1 MKGRAPLST
10 SAKDRERGGAWPR
23 TRFARA
29 CAALCVLLALTL
41 SACASSAVT
50 PANSDASGSA
60 TAPPTTAGAQPGDAD
75 GVILA
80 VLENIQ
86 ANGFNADPSLN
97 GGLGGLYINWRYGT
111 QPLQTDF
118 NGSGETDD
126 ASGASPRHDRLTDLR
141 YLHVLL
147 LYRHLHTGDT
157 RFDGEIAR
165 YTAIVKAEFA
175 GARDERGWLYDEL
188 VDLYRL
194 SGDAFF
200 QETARGLADYYATSL
215 YHPASGAVYKVSSD
229 QPNGYYRVDLAL
241 EVGAAL
247 AQAGTTFARPD
258 WVADG
263 KQVIAFVYTHA
274 YVPAYHAFMEQ
285 MSNVLAPDG
294 TPNAV
299 ETIERGLYGHTHI
312 EGGGVR
318 MGEVAQIILSLL
330 HAYMTTHDR
339 AYLDDATSLID
350 PLTARANTL
359 GLWDSANLGYFAA
372 VVFPGTDVAHVGTPK
387 AQTTVKESGR
397 QLQMLEAFSVANL
410 LTNNR
415 YQDMQDALAQV
426 AARRAYFASGHGYLY
441 QMTSDW
447 RVMPLKNGQPQ
458 DWVTT
463 EAMGIALEGLLAAQ
477 DPAPW

>member
-1 MKGRAPLST
+1 M
-10 SAKDRERGGAWPR
+10 
-23 TRFARA
+23 
-29 CAALCVLLALTL
+29 CALLALAL
-41 SACASSAVT
+41 SACASSAT
-50 PANSDASGSA
+50 TTRGAGSA
-60 TAPPTTAGAQPGDAD
+60 TALPTTANTQPGSAD
-75 GVILA
+75 GVILS

-86 ANGFNADPSLN
+86 ANGYNADPSLN

-126 ASGASPRHDRLTDLR
+126 ASGASLRHDRLTDLR

-147 LYRHLHTGDT
+147 LYRHLHAGDS

-165 YTAIVKAEFA
+165 YIAIVKAEFA

-194 SGDAFF
+194 SGDPFF

-215 YHPASGAVYKVSSD
+215 YHPASGAVYKVSAD

-263 KQVIAFVYTHA
+263 NRIIAFVYAHA

-294 TPNAV
+294 SPNAV

-339 AYLDDATSLID
+339 TYLDDATSLID
-350 PLTARANTL
+350 PLTARDNTL
-359 GLWDSANLGYFAA
+359 GLWDSANQGYFAA
-372 VVFPGTDVAHVGTPK
+372 AVFPGPDVAHAGTPK
-387 AQTTVKESGR
+387 AQTKVKESGR
-397 QLQMLEAFSVANL
+397 QLQMLEVFRIANL

-415 YQDMQDALAQV
+415 YQDMQNALEQV
-426 AARRAYFASGHGYLY
+426 AARRAYFAPGHGYLY

-447 RVMPLKNGQPQ
+447 QVVPLKNGQPQ

-463 EAMGIALEGLLAAQ
+463 EAMGIALEGLLSAQ

>member
-1 MKGRAPLST
+1 MRPLRA
-10 SAKDRERGGAWPR
+10 W
-23 TRFARA
+23 
-29 CAALCVLLALTL
+29 AALCALLALAL
-41 SACASSAVT
+41 SACASTAAPTRGGVSSG
-50 PANSDASGSA
+50 PGGSA
-60 TAPPTTAGAQPGDAD
+60 TPLPTTASAQSGSAD
-75 GVILA
+75 GVILS
-80 VLENIQ
+80 VLENIE
-86 ANGFNADPSLN
+86 ANGYNADPSLN
-97 GGLGGLYINWRYGT
+97 GGLGGLYLNWRYGT
-111 QPLQTDF
+111 HPLQTDF
-118 NGSGETDD
+118 NGSGETDA
-126 ASGASPRHDRLTDLR
+126 ASGASQRHDRLTDLR

-147 LYRHLHTGDT
+147 LYRHLHAGDT

-200 QETARGLADYYATSL
+200 RDTARGLADYYATSL
-215 YHPASGAVYKVSSD
+215 YHPASGAVYKVSAD

-247 AQAGTTFARPD
+247 VQAGTTFARPD

-263 KQVIAFVYTHA
+263 KRVIAFVYAHA

-285 MSNVLAPDG
+285 MSDVLAADG
-294 TPNAV
+294 SPNAV

-330 HAYMTTHDR
+330 HAYMTTHDHT
-339 AYLDDATSLID
+339 YLDDATGLID
-350 PLTARANTL
+350 PLTAHDNTL

-372 VVFPGTDVAHVGTPK
+372 AVFPGTDVEHAGTPK
-387 AQTTVKESGR
+387 VQTTVKESGR
-397 QLQMLEAFSVANL
+397 QFQMLEVFRVANL

-415 YQDMQDALAQV
+415 YQDMQDALEQV
-426 AARRAYFASGHGYLY
+426 AAQRAYFAPGHGYLY

-447 RVMPLKNGQPQ
+447 RVVTLKNGQPQ

-463 EAMGIALEGLLAAQ
+463 EAMGIALEGLLAAR

>member
-1 MKGRAPLST
+1 VRSRQMRL
-10 SAKDRERGGAWPR
+10 
-23 TRFARA
+23 ARA
-29 CAALCVLLALTL
+29 CAALCTLLTLTL
-41 SACASSAVT
+41 SACASSAT
-50 PANSDASGSA
+50 ATRGAGSA
-60 TAPPTTAGAQPGDAD
+60 TTPIAGNIQPGGAD

-126 ASGASPRHDRLTDLR
+126 TSGASPRHDKLTDLR

-147 LYRHLHTGDT
+147 LYRHLHAGDT
-157 RFDGEIAR
+157 RFDSEIAR
-165 YTAIVKAEFA
+165 YIAIVKAEFA
-175 GARDERGWLYDEL
+175 GARDERGWLYDEF

-215 YHPASGAVYKVSSD
+215 YHLDSGAVYKVSSD

-263 KQVIAFVYTHA
+263 KRVIAFVYAHA
-274 YVPAYHAFMEQ
+274 YVSAYHAFMEQ
-285 MSNVLAPDG
+285 MSDVLAPDG
-294 TPNAV
+294 SPNAV

-339 AYLDDATSLID
+339 TYLDDATGLID
-350 PLTARANTL
+350 PLTARDNTL
-359 GLWDSANLGYFAA
+359 GLWDSANQGYFAA
-372 VVFPGTDVAHVGTPK
+372 AVFPGTDVAHAGTPK
-387 AQTTVKESGR
+387 AQTKVKESGR
-397 QLQMLEAFSVANL
+397 QLQMLEVFRVANL

-415 YQDMQDALAQV
+415 YQDMQNALEQV
-426 AARRAYFASGHGYLY
+426 AERRAYFAPGHGYLY

-447 RVMPLKNGQPQ
+447 QVMTLKNGQPQ

-463 EAMGIALEGLLAAQ
+463 EAMGIALEGLLSAQ

>member
-1 MKGRAPLST
+1 MRS
-10 SAKDRERGGAWPR
+10 RR
-23 TRFARA
+23 TRLARA
-29 CAALCVLLALTL
+29 CAALCALLALAL
-41 SACASSAVT
+41 GACASSAT
-50 PANSDASGSA
+50 ATRGGGSA
-60 TAPPTTAGAQPGDAD
+60 TAPPTTANTQPGSAD
-75 GVILA
+75 GVILS
-80 VLENIQ
+80 VLENMR
-86 ANGFNADPSLN
+86 ANGFNAAPSLN

-111 QPLQTDF
+111 LPLQTDF

-126 ASGASPRHDRLTDLR
+126 SSGASPRHDRLTDLR

-147 LYRHLHTGDT
+147 LYHHLHAGDT

-200 QETARGLADYYATSL
+200 QERARGLADYYATSL
-215 YHPASGAVYKVSSD
+215 YHPDSGAVYKVSSD

-263 KQVIAFVYTHA
+263 KRIIAFVYAHA

-294 TPNAV
+294 SPNAV

-330 HAYMTTHDR
+330 HAYMTTHDHT
-339 AYLDDATSLID
+339 YLDDATGLID
-350 PLTARANTL
+350 PLTVRHNTL

-372 VVFPGTDVAHVGTPK
+372 AVFPGTDVMHAGTPTV
-387 AQTTVKESGR
+387 QTKVKESGR
-397 QLQMLEAFSVANL
+397 QLQMLEVFRVANL

-415 YQDMQDALAQV
+415 YQDMQDALEQV
-426 AARRAYFASGHGYLY
+426 AAQRAYFSPGHGYLY

-447 RVMPLKNGQPQ
+447 RVVPLKNGQPQ

-463 EAMGIALEGLLAAQ
+463 EAMGIALEGLLSAQ

>member
-1 MKGRAPLST
+1 VRSRQMRL
-10 SAKDRERGGAWPR
+10 
-23 TRFARA
+23 ARA
-29 CAALCVLLALTL
+29 CAALCALLALTL
-41 SACASSAVT
+41 SACASSAT
-50 PANSDASGSA
+50 ATRGAGSA
-60 TAPPTTAGAQPGDAD
+60 TTPPIAGNIQPGGAD

-126 ASGASPRHDRLTDLR
+126 TSGASPRHDKLTDLR

-147 LYRHLHTGDT
+147 LYRHLHAGDT
-157 RFDGEIAR
+157 RFDSEIAR
-165 YTAIVKAEFA
+165 YIAIVKAEFA
-175 GARDERGWLYDEL
+175 GARDERGWLYDEF

-215 YHPASGAVYKVSSD
+215 YHLDSGAVYKVSSD

-263 KQVIAFVYTHA
+263 KRVIAFVYAHA
-274 YVPAYHAFMEQ
+274 YVSAYHAFMEQ
-285 MSNVLAPDG
+285 MSDVLAPDG
-294 TPNAV
+294 SPNAV

-339 AYLDDATSLID
+339 TYLDDATGLID
-350 PLTARANTL
+350 PLTARDNTL
-359 GLWDSANLGYFAA
+359 GLWDSANQGYFAA
-372 VVFPGTDVAHVGTPK
+372 AVFPGTDVAHAGTPK
-387 AQTTVKESGR
+387 AQTKVKESGR
-397 QLQMLEAFSVANL
+397 QLQMLEVFRVANL

-415 YQDMQDALAQV
+415 YQDMQNALEQV
-426 AARRAYFASGHGYLY
+426 AERRAYFAPGHGYLY

-447 RVMPLKNGQPQ
+447 QVMTLKNGQPQ

-463 EAMGIALEGLLAAQ
+463 EAMGIALEGLLSAQ

>member
-1 MKGRAPLST
+1 MRS
-10 SAKDRERGGAWPR
+10 RR
-23 TRFARA
+23 TRLARA
-29 CAALCVLLALTL
+29 CAALCALLALAL
-41 SACASSAVT
+41 GACASSAT
-50 PANSDASGSA
+50 ATRGGGSA
-60 TAPPTTAGAQPGDAD
+60 TAPPTTANTQPGSAD
-75 GVILA
+75 GVILS
-80 VLENIQ
+80 VLENMR
-86 ANGFNADPSLN
+86 ANGFNAAPSLN
-97 GGLGGLYINWRYGT
+97 GGLGGLHINWRYGT
-111 QPLQTDF
+111 LPLQTDF

-126 ASGASPRHDRLTDLR
+126 SSGASPRHDRLTDLR

-147 LYRHLHTGDT
+147 LYHHLHAGDT

-200 QETARGLADYYATSL
+200 QERARGLADYYATSL
-215 YHPASGAVYKVSSD
+215 YHPDSGAVYKVSSD

-263 KQVIAFVYTHA
+263 KRIIAFVYAHA

-294 TPNAV
+294 SPNAV

-330 HAYMTTHDR
+330 HAYMTTHDHT
-339 AYLDDATSLID
+339 YLDDATGLID
-350 PLTARANTL
+350 PLTARHNTL

-372 VVFPGTDVAHVGTPK
+372 AVFPGTDVMHAGTPTV
-387 AQTTVKESGR
+387 QTKVKESGR
-397 QLQMLEAFSVANL
+397 QLQMLEVFRVANL

-415 YQDMQDALAQV
+415 YQDMQDALEQV
-426 AARRAYFASGHGYLY
+426 AAQRAYFSPGHGYLY

-447 RVMPLKNGQPQ
+447 RVVPLKNGQPQ

-463 EAMGIALEGLLAAQ
+463 EAMGIALEGLLSAQ